1 MKYIVYQTTNTKNNK
16 IYIGV
21 HKTGNPD
28 IFDGYIG
35 CGIKITNPS
44 SYMNPIT
51 PLQYAV
57 KKYGTG
63 SFKRSILQIFDTIE
77 EAFNLEKILVNQEFI
92 NRKDTYNAKIG
103 GLGGSSYSTKI
114 NQFTLKGEYIKTW
127 DSIIEASEFY
137 NVSDTAIHNASKFKG
152 KCRDYFWSKEPTI
165 DVKEY
170 SNTAGQICYKYSS
183 EGKYIENYNSLP
195 EAAKINNTSLQ
206 SIQRAVKGGYKVGD
220 YYYSLKLH
228 EEYLGKEKVTLKNAL
243 LYVYSLEGE
252 YLTTLRGI
260 SEMCEFFNI
269 KTTGSLNVAIRTNR
283 QYKNYQISL
292 EYREKMDKIHDKRN
306 TKKKVA
312 QYTLSGDFVR
322 EFDSITLAVAEF
334 GTGVQKVLKGQ
345 QKQCKN
351 FIFRYIS

>member
-1 MKYIVYQTTNTKNNK
+1 MKYIVYQTTNIKNNK

-21 HKTGNPD
+21 HKTENPD

-57 KKYGTG
+57 KKYGTS

-127 DSIIEASEFY
+127 NSIIEASEFY

-152 KCRDYFWSKEPTI
+152 KCKDYF
-165 DVKEY
+165 
-170 SNTAGQICYKYSS
+170 
-183 EGKYIENYNSLP
+183 
-195 EAAKINNTSLQ
+195 
-206 SIQRAVKGGYKVGD
+206 
-220 YYYSLKLH
+220 
-228 EEYLGKEKVTLKNAL
+228 
-243 LYVYSLEGE
+243 
-252 YLTTLRGI
+252 
-260 SEMCEFFNI
+260 
-269 KTTGSLNVAIRTNR
+269 
-283 QYKNYQISL
+283 
-292 EYREKMDKIHDKRN
+292 
-306 TKKKVA
+306 
-312 QYTLSGDFVR
+312 
-322 EFDSITLAVAEF
+322 
-334 GTGVQKVLKGQ
+334 
-345 QKQCKN
+345 
-351 FIFRYIS
+351 